1 MVAVGTLTSGAHVR
15 AMRRRAAFE
24 ALSGKLQA
32 AYERIQHLEA
42 VVTAQQA
49 VGRGEALFC
58 DTDDELISRLAAIKP
73 CLEEQRSIVLEVLL
87 DLSVLGC
94 SCLLMLQSTIS
105 PRTLGPLLP
114 QRPGNIKGAASS
126 RFTNHYFHLLHNN
139 FCLDSSQ
146 LSYVLTLKL

>member
-73 CLEEQRSIVLEVLL
+73 CLEEQKKHCARSPTGLV
-87 DLSVLGC
+87 
-94 SCLLMLQSTIS
+94 S
-105 PRTLGPLLP
+105 PRLQLFA
-114 QRPGNIKGAASS
+114 NAAKHNFSS
-126 RFTNHYFHLLHNN
+126 DFK
-139 FCLDSSQ
+139 S
-146 LSYVLTLKL
+146 KL